1 MSDLSNFSGLEDI
14 YKEYEP
20 LLSSNNALSSHV
32 NSVVEDWSRES
43 RRVLESENFFNKFE
57 DSRNQ
62 YYRLD
67 LIGELPVTDLVAK
80 YSQFCKSA
88 KIPYDNCFWQRQ
100 LVGNKTH
107 VVLKEE
113 AEVAKKLLFQKWEE
127 QLEQV
132 KLNWKLETL
141 NKLRQALL
149 SQLEELLKLFE
160 ELTASLDDLGV
171 DPGIWLD
178 LSDGNLTSQDIEQF
192 KQWADYLK
200 NDPMAQEICD
210 LLGRM
215 RDVEKEEWIEKI
227 FTTHSVD
234 TWVPDI
240 NAKEEIVGIRLSQ
253 DIENII
259 PSELALL
266 ADPETSILFD
276 LKFIENQLMTFDMV
290 GLQQQTTEIEV
301 EEEHA
306 YSEDEEQGPMIL
318 CIDTSG
324 SMHGRPETIAKAVS
338 LFLTTKAREADRPCY
353 LINFSTGI
361 TTLDLSGKGGL
372 ASLTSFLSKSFWG
385 GTDVAPALLHTLDVM
400 KEDAYKKADVL
411 VISDFIMGSL
421 PEDILS
427 GIEAQREEGS
437 QFYSLVVGSCFM
449 SNRLKTLF
457 DYEWVYNPH
466 SSSITELVNYH
477 QQSGLLEK
485 KEIHHV

>member
-1 MSDLSNFSGLEDI
+1 MSDLNNFSEIKEI
-14 YKEYEP
+14 YKEYES
-20 LLSSNNALSSHV
+20 LLSSNNSLSSHV

-43 RRVLESENFFNKFE
+43 RLALENEYPFDEYEQFRDK
-57 DSRNQ
+57 
-62 YYRLD
+62 YYRID
-67 LIGELPVTDLVAK
+67 SIDELPVTDLVAK

-88 KIPYDNCFWQRQ
+88 KIPYDNGFWQRQ
-100 LVGNKTH
+100 IVSNKTN

-113 AEVAKKLLFQKWEE
+113 AEVAKKLLFQKWGE
-127 QLEQV
+127 QLKQAR
-132 KLNWKLETL
+132 LNWELETL
-141 NKLRQALL
+141 NKLRQAFL

-215 RDVEKEEWIEKI
+215 RDVEKEERIEKI
-227 FTTHSVD
+227 FTTQSVD
-234 TWVPDI
+234 AWVPDI

-253 DIENII
+253 DIENVI

-306 YSEDEEQGPMIL
+306 YSEDGEQGPMIL

-338 LFLTTKAREADRPCY
+338 LFLATKAREAERPCY

-372 ASLTSFLSKSFWG
+372 AALTGFLSKSFRG

-427 GIEAQREEGS
+427 GIEDQREEGS

-457 DYEWVYNPH
+457 DYEWVYNPN

-477 QQSGLLEK
+477 QQSGLLEN

>member
-1 MSDLSNFSGLEDI
+1 MSGLSDFSELKQLQDNHNPVLAGSHKLKSYI
-14 YKEYEP
+14 DSAIESWDEGSQK
-20 LLSSNNALSSHV
+20 AL
-32 NSVVEDWSRES
+32 NSDSPFNEHEIHKSRFQ
-43 RRVLESENFFNKFE
+43 RFE
-57 DSRNQ
+57 T
-62 YYRLD
+62 
-67 LIGELPVTDLVAK
+67 IGELDETDLVNSYAN
-80 YSQFCKSA
+80 FCAEAAFPCDK
-88 KIPYDNCFWQRQ
+88 NFWYQQ
-100 LVGNKTH
+100 LVN
-107 VVLKEE
+107 VE
-113 AEVAKKLLFQKWEE
+113 AVNASEADIARKLLFQKWDD
-127 QLEQV
+127 QLKQAR
-132 KLNWKLETL
+132 LNWELETL

-178 LSDGNLTSQDIEQF
+178 LSDGNLTSQDIEQL
-192 KQWADYLK
+192 KHWANYLK

-215 RDVEKEEWIEKI
+215 RDLEKEERLEKV
-227 FTTHSVD
+227 FTTHTVD

-253 DIENII
+253 DIENVI

-266 ADPETSILFD
+266 ADPETAILFD

-290 GLQQQTTEIEV
+290 GLQQQETEIEV
-301 EEEHA
+301 EEDLLC
-306 YSEDEEQGPMIL
+306 SEEGDQGPMIL

-324 SMHGRPETIAKAVS
+324 SMHGQPETIAKAVS
-338 LFLTTKAREADRPCY
+338 LFLATKAREKDRPCY

-361 TTLDLSGKGGL
+361 TTLDLSGKDGL
-372 ASLTSFLSKSFWG
+372 ASLMSFLSKSFRG
-385 GTDVAPALLHTLDVM
+385 GTDVAPALLHTLGVM

-411 VISDFIMGSL
+411 VISDFIMGYL

-437 QFYSLVVGSCFM
+437 QFYSLVVGNCFM

-457 DYEWVYNPH
+457 DYEWVYNPS

-477 QQSGLLEK
+477 NQSGLLNTK
-485 KEIHHV
+485 DANNA

>member
-32 NSVVEDWSRES
+32 NSVVENWSRES
-43 RRVLESENFFNKFE
+43 RLALEREYPFDEYEQFRDK
-57 DSRNQ
+57 
-62 YYRLD
+62 YYRID

-88 KIPYDNCFWQRQ
+88 KIPYDNGFWQRQ
-100 LVGNKTH
+100 LVGNKTN

-113 AEVAKKLLFQKWEE
+113 AEVAKKLLFQKWDE
-127 QLEQV
+127 QLKQAR
-132 KLNWKLETL
+132 LNWELETL

-215 RDVEKEEWIEKI
+215 RDVEKEERLEKT

-234 TWVPDI
+234 TWIPDI

-306 YSEDEEQGPMIL
+306 YSEDGEQGPMIL

-324 SMHGRPETIAKAVS
+324 SMHGRPETRGMIISGV
-338 LFLTTKAREADRPCY
+338 
-353 LINFSTGI
+353 
-361 TTLDLSGKGGL
+361 SGK
-372 ASLTSFLSKSFWG
+372 
-385 GTDVAPALLHTLDVM
+385 
-400 KEDAYKKADVL
+400 
-411 VISDFIMGSL
+411 
-421 PEDILS
+421 
-427 GIEAQREEGS
+427 
-437 QFYSLVVGSCFM
+437 
-449 SNRLKTLF
+449 
-457 DYEWVYNPH
+457 
-466 SSSITELVNYH
+466 
-477 QQSGLLEK
+477 
-485 KEIHHV
+485 

>member
-1 MSDLSNFSGLEDI
+1 MSDLSNFSELKEI
-14 YKEYEP
+14 HKEYES
-20 LLSSNNALSSHV
+20 LLTSNNHLSSHV
-32 NSVVEDWSRES
+32 NTVVDDWAMDS
-43 RRVLESENFFNKFE
+43 RRVLENENPFNEFENF
-57 DSRNQ
+57 RNQ

-67 LIGELPVTDLVAK
+67 LIGELPVTDLVDK

-88 KIPYDNCFWQRQ
+88 KIPYDNGFWQRQ
-100 LVGNKTH
+100 LVGDKTN

-113 AEVAKKLLFQKWEE
+113 AEVAKKLLFQKWDE
-127 QLEQV
+127 QLKQAR
-132 KLNWKLETL
+132 LNWELETL

-215 RDVEKEEWIEKI
+215 RDVEKEERIEKI

-306 YSEDEEQGPMIL
+306 YSEDGEQGPMIL

-338 LFLTTKAREADRPCY
+338 LFLATKAREADRPCY

-372 ASLTSFLSKSFWG
+372 ASLTSFLSKSFRG

-427 GIEAQREEGS
+427 GIEDQREEGS

-457 DYEWVYNPH
+457 DYEWVYNPN

-477 QQSGLLEK
+477 QQSGLLEN

>member
-20 LLSSNNALSSHV
+20 LLSINNSLSSHV
-32 NSVVEDWSRES
+32 NSVVEDRSRES
-43 RRVLESENFFNKFE
+43 RLALDNEYPFDEYEQFR
-57 DSRNQ
+57 DR
-62 YYRLD
+62 YYRTD
-67 LIGELPVTDLVAK
+67 SIDELLVTDLVAK
-80 YSQFCKSA
+80 YSQFCKCA
-88 KIPYDNCFWQRQ
+88 KIPYDNGFWQRQ
-100 LVGNKTH
+100 LVGDKTN

-113 AEVAKKLLFQKWEE
+113 AEVAKKLLFQKWDE
-127 QLEQV
+127 QLKQAR
-132 KLNWKLETL
+132 LNWELETL

-215 RDVEKEEWIEKI
+215 RDVEKEERIEKI

-306 YSEDEEQGPMIL
+306 YSEDGEQGPMIL

-338 LFLTTKAREADRPCY
+338 LFLATKAREADRPCY

-427 GIEAQREEGS
+427 GIEDQREEGS

-457 DYEWVYNPH
+457 DYEWVYNPN

-477 QQSGLLEK
+477 QQSGLLEN

>member
-20 LLSSNNALSSHV
+20 LLSINNSLSSHV
-32 NSVVEDWSRES
+32 NSVVEDRSRES
-43 RRVLESENFFNKFE
+43 RLELEREYPFDEYEQFRDK
-57 DSRNQ
+57 
-62 YYRLD
+62 YYRID
-67 LIGELPVTDLVAK
+67 SIDELPVTDLVTK
-80 YSQFCKSA
+80 YSQFCNSA
-88 KIPYDNCFWQRQ
+88 KIPYDNGFWQRQ
-100 LVGNKTH
+100 LVGDKTN

-113 AEVAKKLLFQKWEE
+113 AEVAKKLLFQKWDE
-127 QLEQV
+127 QLKQAR
-132 KLNWKLETL
+132 LNWELETL

-215 RDVEKEEWIEKI
+215 RDVEKEERLEKT

-306 YSEDEEQGPMIL
+306 YSEDGEQGPMIL

-338 LFLTTKAREADRPCY
+338 LFLATKAREADRPCY

-372 ASLTSFLSKSFWG
+372 ASLTSFLSKSFGG

-457 DYEWVYNPH
+457 DYEWVYNPN

-477 QQSGLLEK
+477 QQSRLLEK
-485 KEIHHV
+485 KEVHHV